1 MSVTF
6 FLKNHH
12 ETIRV
17 INSGYNPEEPEDEFY
32 NPKYLEENKYFDIN
46 ISNINAGILLRAL
59 KRYDPEL
66 VGEISF
72 EDLPK
77 FKADVDEL
85 AIRVLQDDFD
95 EEIDRTRM
103 MRYVRNL
110 NKLIREAQL
119 LKDTIIWS

>member
-6 FLKNHH
+6 FLRNHH

-32 NPKYLEENKYFDIN
+32 NPRYLEENKYFDIN

-59 KRYDPEL
+59 KRYNSEL
-66 VGEISF
+66 VGEVSF

-85 AIRVLQDDFD
+85 AIRVLQGDFD

-110 NKLIREAQL
+110 AKLIREAQL
-119 LKDTIIWS
+119 LKDTIIWA